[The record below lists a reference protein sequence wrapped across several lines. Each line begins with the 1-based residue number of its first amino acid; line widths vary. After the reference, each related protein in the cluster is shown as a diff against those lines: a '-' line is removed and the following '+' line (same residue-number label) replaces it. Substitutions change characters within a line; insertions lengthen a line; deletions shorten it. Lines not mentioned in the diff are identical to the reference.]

1 MFLRKLTAALCP
13 VALCAAVCTVF
24 RWLDGWMGSNSFWA
38 FAIKG
43 IVLGAALALTLPV
56 SGVHAHTTGLTG
68 WLFAGAAVLVLVLVY
83 QYLESIGAAQ
93 VPLLHELLTFNGQ
106 VVLVEGAAT
115 GYLLLAGLWYRRR

>member
-13 VALCAAVCTVF
+13 VVLCAAVCAAF
-24 RWLDGWMGSNSFWA
+24 RWLDGWLGSTAFWA

-43 IVLGAALALTLPV
+43 MLLGAALALTLPIC
-56 SGVHAHTTGLTG
+56 GVHAHTTGLTG
-68 WLFAGAAVLVLVLVY
+68 WLFAGAAVLLSALVY

-106 VVLVEGAAT
+106 VVLVEGAAA
-115 GYLLLAGLWYRRR
+115 GYLLAAGLWYRKR